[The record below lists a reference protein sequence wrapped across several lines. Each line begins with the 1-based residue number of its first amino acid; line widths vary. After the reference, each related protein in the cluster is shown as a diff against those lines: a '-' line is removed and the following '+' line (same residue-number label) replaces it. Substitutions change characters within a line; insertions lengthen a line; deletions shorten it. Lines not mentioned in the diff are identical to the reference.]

1 MLKDTQEKHPSAELK
16 DTQEKQ
22 QPAALKDTQE
32 KQQPAALK
40 DTQEKQQPSHSSSSW
55 RQEEEEDPFDMFDL
69 GFQAP
74 RIDEV
79 QVDRHVQQED
89 VEPPSSPRLPSSSK
103 LPSPPMQV
111 DIEGAR
117 AVKSTMYGAPFIAPS
132 QKASLDDMPTPLP
145 PAGSSS
151 AAEDMTEDEF
161 FALAESIAAE
171 NSVAFESGA
180 PGLEIED
187 APTHQGE
194 NGRGRQSTMPVSNS
208 GLKPPPNPFHAKGST
223 GFNMPSL
230 EQVSSPMIFGEVE
243 EDELSVNMSMEETPS
258 AEELFN
264 KAQIAYDLGR
274 FEDALELAI
283 GLKGGEYDAEARTL
297 IIAVE
302 QGLERS
308 QLERIGPLSRTPVLD
323 VPLAELANLDLDHR
337 AGFLLSQIDGFL
349 TFEDLLDLSAMPR
362 LETIVVLADLLD
374 RAIIK
379 TI

>member
-1 MLKDTQEKHPSAELK
+1 GHDYEQLASMLKDTQEKHPSAELK

-180 PGLEIED
+180 P
-187 APTHQGE
+187 
-194 NGRGRQSTMPVSNS
+194 
-208 GLKPPPNPFHAKGST
+208 
-223 GFNMPSL
+223 
-230 EQVSSPMIFGEVE
+230 
-243 EDELSVNMSMEETPS
+243 
-258 AEELFN
+258 
-264 KAQIAYDLGR
+264 
-274 FEDALELAI
+274 
-283 GLKGGEYDAEARTL
+283 
-297 IIAVE
+297 
-302 QGLERS
+302 
-308 QLERIGPLSRTPVLD
+308 
-323 VPLAELANLDLDHR
+323 
-337 AGFLLSQIDGFL
+337 
-349 TFEDLLDLSAMPR
+349 
-362 LETIVVLADLLD
+362 
-374 RAIIK
+374 
-379 TI
+379 